1 MNVWFRSCPAWPW
14 PCRASSAAGA
24 AALRAAPATTSAP
37 LAPPRPARDD
47 AEHAVCRSDQAGDA
61 PRRSVRITILDSSH
75 NPPNAAHVAL
85 LRTALQPSLA
95 RPTANTAGDSDKDAV
110 DAVLIL
116 LAVQN
121 ADKGRLADT
130 DLAHRLAMMREVALD
145 THEWLATHSPTTA
158 ATRSLPSIA
167 VATTDHALFKD
178 KAADVL
184 ALLPPSAH
192 LRWVLGED
200 TLLRIFDPK
209 YYPATSVSG
218 IMTAFFEA
226 TRSTF
231 LWARRP
237 ALPIAANVDRDALDL
252 CRARGFVEDLV
263 LDPDLALAI
272 RDVSST
278 SVRDAVASGDW
289 TAVERGTVPGVAR
302 YIREHGLYGAE
313 R

>member
-24 AALRAAPATTSAP
+24 AALRAASATSLALP
-37 LAPPRPARDD
+37 APPRPAD
-47 AEHAVCRSDQAGDA
+47 ADVDHADCRLERADIA
-61 PRRSVRITILDSSH
+61 PRRPVRVTILDSSH
-75 NPPNAAHVAL
+75 NPPNAAHIAL
-85 LRTALQPSLA
+85 LRTALAPSLSKL
-95 RPTANTAGDSDKDAV
+95 PSGNNDHDA
-110 DAVLIL
+110 DNAVLIL

-121 ADKGRLADT
+121 ADKGRLADI

-145 THEWLATHSPTTA
+145 THEWLAMHAPSSST
-158 ATRSLPSIA
+158 SLPSIA

-178 KAADVL
+178 KATDIL

-209 YYPATSVSG
+209 YYRAASVAAT
-218 IMTAFFEA
+218 MTAFFEA
-226 TRSTF
+226 TQSTF

-237 ALPIAANVDRDALDL
+237 ALPIAANVDREALDL

-263 LDPDLALAI
+263 LDPDVALAI

-278 SVRDAVASGDW
+278 SVRDAVAGADW
-289 TAVERGTVPGVAR
+289 AAVERGTVAGVAR
-302 YIREHGLYGAE
+302 YIREHGLYRAE
-313 R
+313 KRDG

>member
-1 MNVWFRSCPAWPW
+1 MNIWFRSCPAWPW
-14 PCRASSAAGA
+14 PCRASSAAA
-24 AALRAAPATTSAP
+24 VAALRAAPATTSAP
-37 LAPPRPARDD
+37 LPPRTADSTK
-47 AEHAVCRSDQAGDA
+47 HAACQPDQVNDET
-61 PRRSVRITILDSSH
+61 PRRPVRVTILDSSH

-85 LRTALQPSLA
+85 LRAALQPSLA
-95 RPTANTAGDSDKDAV
+95 RASANEPDNNESDAV

-121 ADKGRLADT
+121 ADKGRLAES

-145 THEWLATHSPTTA
+145 THEWLAAHAPA
-158 ATRSLPSIA
+158 ATTTELPSIA

-209 YYPATSVSG
+209 YYPATSVADT
-218 IMTAFFEA
+218 MTAFFDA

-263 LDPDLALAI
+263 LDPGVALAI

-278 SVRDAVASGDW
+278 SVRDAVASGEW
-289 TAVERGTVPGVAR
+289 AAVERGTVPGVTR

-313 R
+313 

>member
-1 MNVWFRSCPAWPW
+1 MNVWFRSCPAWPL

-24 AALRAAPATTSAP
+24 AALRAASATALTP
-37 LAPPRPARDD
+37 PAPPRPAD
-47 AEHAVCRSDQAGDA
+47 AVVDHADCQSDQADRA
-61 PRRSVRITILDSSH
+61 PRKPVRVTILDSSH
-75 NPPNAAHVAL
+75 NPPNAAHMAL
-85 LRTALQPSLA
+85 LRTALQPTLA
-95 RPTANTAGDSDKDAV
+95 RRTGDNYQDAV

-121 ADKGRLADT
+121 ADKGRLADL
-130 DLAHRLAMMREVALD
+130 DLAHRLAMMREVAID
-145 THEWLATHSPTTA
+145 THEWLATNASATT
-158 ATRSLPSIA
+158 TPLPSIA

-178 KAADVL
+178 KAADIL
-184 ALLPPSAH
+184 SLLPPSAH

-209 YYPATSVSG
+209 YYPTTSVAAT
-218 IMTAFFEA
+218 MTAFFEA

-237 ALPIAANVDRDALDL
+237 ALPVAANVDRDALEL
-252 CRARGFVEDLV
+252 CRARWFVEDLV
-263 LDPDLALAI
+263 LDPDVALAI

-289 TAVERGTVPGVAR
+289 DAVERGTVPGVAR
-302 YIREHGLYGAE
+302 YICEHGLYGAE